1 MNGKFS
7 RAAYSLA
14 VEAFKPAL
22 CLALAVYIWAR
33 LVLYEVPFSL
43 LEDGWNLLRA
53 FVLAWMLIILLMALL
68 RPVYY
73 LKLAR
78 KHIYHIMPQN
88 SFKSWPT
95 IAGMAIS
102 LTVIL
107 IACRETQ
114 VRGEMRQAETGLQT
128 RFEGLRPGKA
138 FLVMNDEQ
146 LAHTD
151 IPIGENFQLI
161 NDPVEGLEERN
172 GMVSVG
178 CSLKIT
184 DQRGKL
190 ILNEPDLFKG
200 KDLLKK
206 EEARML
212 RCTISTGEPME
223 WEELYTAEVRFWD
236 KFGKGSITNTVTVRM
251 IDIP

>member
-1 MNGKFS
+1 
-7 RAAYSLA
+7 
-14 VEAFKPAL
+14 
-22 CLALAVYIWAR
+22 
-33 LVLYEVPFSL
+33 
-43 LEDGWNLLRA
+43 
-53 FVLAWMLIILLMALL
+53 
-68 RPVYY
+68 
-73 LKLAR
+73 
-78 KHIYHIMPQN
+78 
-88 SFKSWPT
+88 
-95 IAGMAIS
+95 MAIS

-114 VRGEMRQAETGLQT
+114 VRGEIRQAETGLQT
-128 RFEGLRPGKA
+128 RFDGLRPGKA

-161 NDPVEGLEERN
+161 NEPVEGLEERN

-190 ILNEPDLFKG
+190 IMNEPDLFKG

-206 EEARML
+206 RRGKDAAL
-212 RCTISTGEPME
+212 HDFHRCTHGMGRT
-223 WEELYTAEVRFWD
+223 LYRRSEVL
-236 KFGKGSITNTVTVRM
+236 G
-251 IDIP
+251 

>member
-1 MNGKFS
+1 MNGKWS

-22 CLALAVYIWAR
+22 CLALPVYLWAR

-43 LEDGWNLLRA
+43 LEDGWNLFRV
-53 FVLAWMLIILLMALL
+53 FFMAWLFIILLMGLL
-68 RPVYY
+68 RPLHLLNIGHNY
-73 LKLAR
+73 LNL
-78 KHIYHIMPQN
+78 IMRRHL
-88 SFKSWPT
+88 FRTWPT
-95 IAGMAIS
+95 LAGIAIS
-102 LTVIL
+102 LTIVL
-107 IACRETQ
+107 VACRDTQ
-114 VRGEMRQAETGLQT
+114 LRGEFRQAETGLHT
-128 RFEGLRPGKA
+128 RFDGLRPGKA
-138 FLVMNDEQ
+138 FLVMNAEQ

-151 IPIGENFQLI
+151 IPIGEEFQLI
-161 NDPVEGLEERN
+161 NEPVEGLEVRN

-184 DQRGKL
+184 DQAGKIL
-190 ILNEPDLFKG
+190 LNEADLFKG
-200 KDLLKK
+200 RDLLKK

-212 RCTISTGEPME
+212 RCTISTGAPME

-236 KFGKGSITNTVTVRM
+236 KFGKGSIVNTVTVRM

>member
-22 CLALAVYIWAR
+22 CLALPVYLWAR

-53 FVLAWMLIILLMALL
+53 FVLAWLLIILLIALL
-68 RPVYY
+68 RPFY
-73 LKLAR
+73 LFEFGR
-78 KHIYHIMPQN
+78 KYLNHMMSRNFLKP
-88 SFKSWPT
+88 WPAL
-95 IAGMAIS
+95 AGMAIS

-128 RFEGLRPGKA
+128 RFDGLRPGKA

-151 IPIGENFQLI
+151 IPIG
-161 NDPVEGLEERN
+161 
-172 GMVSVG
+172 
-178 CSLKIT
+178 
-184 DQRGKL
+184 
-190 ILNEPDLFKG
+190 
-200 KDLLKK
+200 
-206 EEARML
+206 
-212 RCTISTGEPME
+212 
-223 WEELYTAEVRFWD
+223 
-236 KFGKGSITNTVTVRM
+236 
-251 IDIP
+251 